1 MGAGLAHAFGL
12 VADFAVAVAVK
23 VSRYF
28 HFHSSC
34 AMHMHT
40 HAIGRRNCKHAGGEA
55 GTVRSFGWGQ
65 RQFTIVGDHPCDV
78 RGNKIISSR
87 DTGRGG
93 RPFCAG
99 PPHFL
104 FSFVLSS
111 PFGLF
116 VFAFFLPAW

>member
-12 VADFAVAVAVK
+12 VAVFAVAAAVK
-23 VSRYF
+23 VRRSFRF
-28 HFHSSC
+28 HLSC
-34 AMHMHT
+34 AVYMHT

-55 GTVRSFGWGQ
+55 GAVRSFGWGQ

-78 RGNKIISSR
+78 RGNKIGSSR

-93 RPFCAG
+93 RPFRAV

-111 PFGLF
+111 PFNLLIFAF
-116 VFAFFLPAW
+116 VFPAR